1 MQNKKTGMA
10 SWEKVKRV
18 GVSFTKQGRLG
29 DFGHNSPSSS
39 SFLLNR
45 AGEGESGAPA
55 AMGPRPGGATAAG
68 VEGERGS
75 GVRGFNSPAHL
86 GLGHGEEAGQQEQA
100 AAALGGSGGGA
111 RGAEKGY
118 GGGGRSWWRRATREE
133 GAFYSPSRSVERWR

>member
-1 MQNKKTGMA
+1 MCP
-10 SWEKVKRV
+10 
-18 GVSFTKQGRLG
+18 
-29 DFGHNSPSSS
+29 PSSS
-39 SFLLNR
+39 SLPNR
-45 AGEGESGAPA
+45 TEEGGSEAPA

-86 GLGHGEEAGQQEQA
+86 GLERDEEAGQQEQA

-118 GGGGRSWWRRATREE
+118 GGGGRSWWRRATRGW
-133 GAFYSPSRSVERWR
+133 GAFYCPSRSVERCEQVAV